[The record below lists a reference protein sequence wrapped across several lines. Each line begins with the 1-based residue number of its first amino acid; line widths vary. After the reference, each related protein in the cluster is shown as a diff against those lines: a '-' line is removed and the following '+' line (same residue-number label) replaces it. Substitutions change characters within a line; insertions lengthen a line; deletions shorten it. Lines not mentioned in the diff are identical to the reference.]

1 MDTTGKSTQGGVFL
15 ATSNSLGV
23 LASQFYLVI
32 LPLLILE
39 TTENYAD
46 LGLLLA
52 IGNAFKL
59 LIPLSAPFQS
69 RYGSRNMMF
78 VSTLT
83 RAVSMALLALL
94 YAGIGSFSSIMIIC
108 LALYSLADALFAP
121 TVGAYVG
128 RVYPRDQLQKVNSL
142 IHIFVQVS
150 LIFGPL
156 LVALVLA
163 VLDREFAFKSLLWAA
178 AILTLAYAII
188 IPFLTNDIERTQT
201 NFIWVRLSLDF
212 SRVFGLVLVC
222 ITTLYTNGILF
233 VVFPYIANTVFDA
246 NKLGI
251 LISSFGVGS
260 LSGALLGA
268 MKFWTR
274 LTISYGVVIAAA
286 SIIAVICLYLTTTT
300 DLFSSVL
307 ALSLI
312 AGVFVGLGS
321 IMTLSWFQTTT
332 PKDAQASINTV
343 LSFLTVG
350 LSPVAIY
357 FSGVALESIGIT
369 GLQDLV
375 AVLVVFY
382 ILALPA
388 LRKGRKLNA

>member
-1 MDTTGKSTQGGVFL
+1 MDTTGKSTQGAVFL